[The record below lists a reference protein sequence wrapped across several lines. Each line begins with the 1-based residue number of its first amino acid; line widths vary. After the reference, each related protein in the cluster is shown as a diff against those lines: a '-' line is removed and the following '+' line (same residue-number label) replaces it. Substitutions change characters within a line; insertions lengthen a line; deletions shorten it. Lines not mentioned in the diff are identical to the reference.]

1 MKKIDFLLKQFASSC
16 SYEEL
21 NLLYTRLNQKYQGD
35 LAEALKFIAS
45 SNYCENEVH
54 VWLET
59 AKNSTDF
66 FSMLDVLTKSVNKEY
81 DKRNNRPEKK
91 IAAVNQ

>member
-35 LAEALKFIAS
+35 LAEALKFIAA
-45 SNYCENEVH
+45 SNYCDNEVH
-54 VWLET
+54 LWLET
-59 AKNSTDF
+59 AKCSTDF
-66 FSMLDVLTKSVNKEY
+66 FSMVEILTKSVNKEY
-81 DKRNNRPEKK
+81 DKRNTRSEKK
-91 IAAVNQ
+91 NVVVSQ

>member
-35 LAEALKFIAS
+35 LAEALKFISA
-45 SNYCENEVH
+45 SNYCDNEVNN
-54 VWLET
+54 WLES
-59 AKNSTDF
+59 AKSSTEF
-66 FSMLDVLTKSVNKEY
+66 FSMVDILTKSINKEY
-81 DKRNNRPEKK
+81 DKRNSRSEKK
-91 IAAVNQ
+91 SAVAT

>member
-35 LAEALKFIAS
+35 LAEALKLIANS
-45 SNYCENEVH
+45 SYCDKEVH
-54 VWLET
+54 VWLES
-59 AKNSTDF
+59 AKNSNDF
-66 FSMLDVLTKSVNKEY
+66 FVMIETLTKSVNKEY
-81 DKRNNRPEKK
+81 DKRNSRSEKK
-91 IAAVNQ
+91 AAVVSQ